1 MISIFVRALLLVIL
15 PALRLILIVT
25 TATMLVEIALSA
37 LATTALTTLLL
48 LVLVVIVLLM
58 AAFIVKANV
67 LVVADVFSKS
77 VPHILVL
84 LVAAWSASVHTLT
97 EVMEFS
103 AVTAL
108 QA

>member
-1 MISIFVRALLLVIL
+1 MF
-15 PALRLILIVT
+15 
-25 TATMLVEIALSA
+25 VEIALSA

-48 LVLVVIVLLM
+48 LVLVVIILLM

-108 QA
+108 QAQVLVVASQASLPLVTVHRVVVRV